1 MCSSCVT
8 LPCLYFNHQIS
19 TLANI
24 IISQWQYNLGRNHL
38 HSNSQV
44 RIPSRIGCFHEIN
57 MLHYRWWG
65 STHTRP
71 HRTRHQRK
79 IAASMWGHRRNTRHS
94 GVWGLGP
101 CRARFTREGA
111 FSYWDDTM
119 NCSSHLLLLWH
130 SFLHLY
136 NISLYIFIIVQSP
149 SVHHSSLLPFFCV
162 NLSLISSFLAFFC
175 LYVILF

>member
-24 IISQWQYNLGRNHL
+24 IISQCQYNLGRNHL

-71 HRTRHQRK
+71 HCTRHQRK
-79 IAASMWGHRRNTRHS
+79 IAAASMWGHRRNTRHS

-101 CRARFTREGA
+101 CMCKIHPWGSF
-111 FSYWDDTM
+111 
-119 NCSSHLLLLWH
+119 LLLGWH
-130 SFLHLY
+130 HELQFPSAAPLTQPRTSFFCT
-136 NISLYIFIIVQSP
+136 YITYLCTF
-149 SVHHSSLLPFFCV
+149 SLLCNLPLSIIPLFF
-162 NLSLISSFLAFFC
+162 LSS
-175 LYVILF
+175 V